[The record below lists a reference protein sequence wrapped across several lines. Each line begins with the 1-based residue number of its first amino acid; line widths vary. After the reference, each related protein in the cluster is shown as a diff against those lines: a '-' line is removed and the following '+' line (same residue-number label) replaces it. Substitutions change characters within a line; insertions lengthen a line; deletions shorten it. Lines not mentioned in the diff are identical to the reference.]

1 MGRGLQTIVI
11 LRLTLRYVLL
21 FLVVLAAMSVTAY
34 VLVGKIYASDL
45 QPALG
50 LPEYASAYATAMHS
64 VATRILLFD
73 LPLVVLVA
81 ALSYLLARAH
91 IAPILEARDRERR
104 FAADAAH
111 ELRSPLATIA
121 IVAQSARADAPPGTQ
136 AQLDTIARTAL
147 DASTIVA
154 DLLTLAREPAAHALA
169 SEPIDLAIVARQCAQ
184 EFTERAQAANIEMR
198 LETQSAL
205 INGDQGRVRELLR
218 NLLENGLRHARHSL
232 VVRTAQSGKTA
243 SLSVQDDGPGIE
255 PSMQERVFDRFYRGG
270 VEGEGLGLGLSIG
283 RWIALAHGGELRAVN
298 RDANGGA
305 LFVATFPALG

>member
-1 MGRGLQTIVI
+1 MIV
-11 LRLTLRYVLL
+11 RLTLRYILL
-21 FLVVLAAMSVTAY
+21 FLVVLAAMSFTAY

-50 LPEYASAYATAMHS
+50 LPEYAGAYATAMRS
-64 VATRILLFD
+64 VATRIMLFD

-147 DASTIVA
+147 DASAIVA
-154 DLLTLAREPAAHALA
+154 DLLTLAREPAAHALT
-169 SEPIDLAIVARQCAQ
+169 SEPIDLAIVARQCVQ
-184 EFTERAQAANIEMR
+184 EFAERAKAANIEMR
-198 LETQSAL
+198 LETKSAL

-218 NLLENGLRHARHSL
+218 NLLENGLRHARGSL

-255 PSMQERVFDRFYRGG
+255 PSMQERVFDRFYRGSVG
-270 VEGEGLGLGLSIG
+270 GEGLGLGLSIG

-298 RDANGGA
+298 HDASGGA